1 MYMRMCFTNII
12 IPSATTAAINNT
24 DVAHLIM
31 HHKEFVVDNGVDPDS
46 QFVL

>member
-12 IPSATTAAINNT
+12 PSAITDAINNT
-24 DVAHLIM
+24 DAAHLIM
-31 HHKEFVVDNGVDPDS
+31 HHKEFVVDNGVDPDR